1 MEELTEKQAMTTI
14 SKHCG
19 VSWSTVSRTLASL
32 LPMTNVKINWLP
44 RCSLVD
50 EFRSLKNQVGPYSFS
65 CMDGD
70 TGKLLDIL
78 PSRKKKDLI
87 SYFMQFER
95 RARLNVKI
103 LVTDMNASYALL
115 IKSAFLMPNSLWIAF
130 TSSSTS
136 FAVLRIFDYES

>member
-1 MEELTEKQAMTTI
+1 MT
-14 SKHCG
+14 K
-19 VSWSTVSRTLASL
+19 
-32 LPMTNVKINWLP
+32 VKRNWLP
-44 RCSLVD
+44 RCLLVD

-78 PSRKKKDLI
+78 PSRKKKDLV

-103 LVTDMNASYALL
+103 L
-115 IKSAFLMPNSLWIAF
+115 
-130 TSSSTS
+130 
-136 FAVLRIFDYES
+136 

>member
-19 VSWSTVSRTLASL
+19 VSWSTVSRTLAYL
-32 LPMTNVKINWLP
+32 LPMTKVKRNWLP
-44 RCSLVD
+44 RCLLVD

-78 PSRKKKDLI
+78 PSRKKKDLV

-103 LVTDMNASYALL
+103 L
-115 IKSAFLMPNSLWIAF
+115 
-130 TSSSTS
+130 
-136 FAVLRIFDYES
+136 

>member
-1 MEELTEKQAMTTI
+1 MLEELTEKQAMTTI
-14 SKHCG
+14 STHCG

-32 LPMTNVKINWLP
+32 LPITKVKRNWLP
-44 RCSLVD
+44 RCLLVD

-70 TGKLLDIL
+70 TGKLLV
-78 PSRKKKDLI
+78 PSRKKKDLV

-103 LVTDMNASYALL
+103 LVTDMNAS
-115 IKSAFLMPNSLWIAF
+115 
-130 TSSSTS
+130 
-136 FAVLRIFDYES
+136 

>member
-1 MEELTEKQAMTTI
+1 LEELTEKQAMTTI

-32 LPMTNVKINWLP
+32 LPMTNVKRNWLP

-70 TGKLLDIL
+70 TGKLRWIFFLHVR
-78 PSRKKKDLI
+78 RKI
-87 SYFMQFER
+87 SFQTVDKVHFMDDVYSLHLYLLFFFV
-95 RARLNVKI
+95 RLC
-103 LVTDMNASYALL
+103 D
-115 IKSAFLMPNSLWIAF
+115 AFVIYY
-130 TSSSTS
+130 
-136 FAVLRIFDYES
+136 RKY

>member
-1 MEELTEKQAMTTI
+1 
-14 SKHCG
+14 
-19 VSWSTVSRTLASL
+19 
-32 LPMTNVKINWLP
+32 MTNVKINWLP

-95 RARLNVKI
+95 RARLNVKY
-103 LVTDMNASYALL
+103 S
-115 IKSAFLMPNSLWIAF
+115 
-130 TSSSTS
+130 
-136 FAVLRIFDYES
+136 

>member
-1 MEELTEKQAMTTI
+1 LEELTEKQAMTTI

-32 LPMTNVKINWLP
+32 LPMTNVKRNWLP

-78 PSRKKKDLI
+78 PSRKKKDLV
-87 SYFMQFER
+87 SDCRQSPFYG
-95 RARLNVKI
+95 
-103 LVTDMNASYALL
+103 
-115 IKSAFLMPNSLWIAF
+115 
-130 TSSSTS
+130 
-136 FAVLRIFDYES
+136 